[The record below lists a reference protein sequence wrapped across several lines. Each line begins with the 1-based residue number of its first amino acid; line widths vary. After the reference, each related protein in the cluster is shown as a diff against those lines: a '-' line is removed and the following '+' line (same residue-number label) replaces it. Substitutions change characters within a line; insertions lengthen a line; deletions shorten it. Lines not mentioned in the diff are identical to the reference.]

1 MRRRIET
8 TEEAHFLVRIGT
20 WTVEDLDDWYYRR
33 WGGEFV
39 DDDADIMDDYE
50 YDKEVDGEI

>member
-1 MRRRIET
+1 MRRRIESS
-8 TEEAHFLVRIGT
+8 EEAHFLVRVGT

-39 DDDADIMDDYE
+39 DDTESDFDDFNE
-50 YDKEVDGEI
+50 EVEIKL